1 MINPMQ
7 VAFYSHLYINLQSA
21 IDKNI
26 TQDSRGNDMKIKM
39 NKIVEESVKGCFCHF
54 DNCGHLYLGRH
65 QNDGLSFTIIDELG
79 DIRVILRC

>member
-1 MINPMQ
+1 MQ
-7 VAFYSHLYINLQSA
+7 MAFFSHLHINLQSA

-39 NKIVEESVKGCFCHF
+39 NKIHDESIKGRFFHF
-54 DNCGHLYLGRH
+54 DNCGRLYLGRH
-65 QNDGLSFTIIDELG
+65 QNDRFSFTIIDELG